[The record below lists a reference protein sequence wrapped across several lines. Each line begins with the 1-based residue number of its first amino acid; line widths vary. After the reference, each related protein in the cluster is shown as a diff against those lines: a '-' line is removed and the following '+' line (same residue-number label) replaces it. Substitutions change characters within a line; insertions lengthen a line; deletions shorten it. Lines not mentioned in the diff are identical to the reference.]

1 MSPPAERGV
10 ARGPSRS
17 GPAAWK
23 KVMNMRT
30 TTALVLA
37 ALVLGT
43 GCKRSSANETVTAEP
58 EIRGPKTVKFD
69 PRALERLGVKVD
81 VAGSAAKDYT
91 FDVVGTLDYNYDN
104 YAEIGSIADGRIT
117 QIFFRVGERVKKGQ
131 VLATLLVP
139 DVAQAQAMLAS
150 ANASATIAE
159 GNRQRETSLLEKD
172 LTTAR
177 EAEVAKG
184 EAIRTS
190 AELSAAQ
197 ARLAAM
203 GAGSKSSTS
212 RVTGGGGLAL
222 ISPLN
227 GVVVRRDAVLGK
239 FIQANMTAFIVA
251 DTSELRAAINVYEN
265 DLPYFK
271 LGAEVE
277 IRVDAH
283 PGTIL
288 RGKVFLVEPAVGKQ
302 SRALR
307 ALITV
312 PNENNDLLPGEFV
325 RASVKLP
332 ETQNTNLLF
341 VPAAAVQPLGEDDV
355 VFVEREAGLFEVRKV
370 RVERQTAEV
379 AAIGDGLSHGERIVV
394 AGAFL
399 LRGEVSK
406 Q

>member
-1 MSPPAERGV
+1 MKITVIV
-10 ARGPSRS
+10 ACAFSLC
-17 GPAAWK
+17 
-23 KVMNMRT
+23 
-30 TTALVLA
+30 ALGA
-37 ALVLGT
+37 T
-43 GCKRSSANETVTAEP
+43 GCKGDAKETVTDEP

-69 PRALERLGVKVD
+69 PKALERLGVKVD
-81 VAGSAAKDYT
+81 VAGSAAADYT

-117 QIFFRVGERVKKGQ
+117 RIFFRVGERVKKGE

-139 DVAQAQAMLAS
+139 DVASAQAVLAS
-150 ANASATIAE
+150 ASAASKIA
-159 GNRQRETSLLEKD
+159 GDNRDRERALLAKD

-177 EAEVAKG
+177 ESELARG
-184 EAIRTS
+184 EALRTE
-190 AELSAAQ
+190 AELGAAR

-203 GAGSKSSTS
+203 GAGSSATTS
-212 RVTGGGGLAL
+212 RVTPGGGLAL

-227 GVVVRRDAVLGK
+227 GVVVRRDAVIGK

-251 DTSELRAAINVYEN
+251 DPSELRATINVYEN

-271 LGAEVE
+271 LGADVE
-277 IRVDAH
+277 IRVEGGH
-283 PGTIL
+283 PGL
-288 RGKVFLVEPAVGKQ
+288 VLKGKVFLIEPSLGKT

-312 PNENNDLLPGEFV
+312 PNPNGDLRPGEFV

-332 ETQNTNLLF
+332 DAPSTNLLF

-370 RVERQTAEV
+370 RVERQTAQV
-379 AAIGDGLSHGERIVV
+379 AAIGDGLSHGERIAVT
-394 AGAFL
+394 GAFL

>member
-1 MSPPAERGV
+1 MIMTKFASALFFTCAVVPCALGV
-10 ARGPSRS
+10 
-17 GPAAWK
+17 
-23 KVMNMRT
+23 V
-30 TTALVLA
+30 
-37 ALVLGT
+37 
-43 GCKRSSANETVTAEP
+43 GCKGKAASETVTAEP

-69 PRALERLGVKVD
+69 PKALERLGVKVD

-117 QIFFRVGERVKKGQ
+117 SIHFRVGERVKKGD
-131 VLATLLVP
+131 VLANLLVP
-139 DVAQAQAMLAS
+139 DVASAQAALATATAS
-150 ANASATIAE
+150 AKIAE
-159 GNRQRETSLLEKD
+159 DNRERERSLLEKD

-184 EAIRTS
+184 EAIRTE
-190 AELSAAQ
+190 AELTAAR
-197 ARLAAM
+197 ARLSAM
-203 GAGSKSSTS
+203 GAGSSATTS

-222 ISPLN
+222 ISPMN

-251 DTSELRAAINVYEN
+251 DPSELRATINVYEN

-271 LGAEVE
+271 LGADVE

-283 PGTIL
+283 PDTVL
-288 RGKVFLVEPAVGKQ
+288 KGKVSLIEPGIGKT

-312 PNENNDLLPGEFV
+312 PNPNGDLRPGEFV

-341 VPAAAVQPLGEDDV
+341 VPSAAVQPLGEDDV
-355 VFVEREAGLFEVRKV
+355 VFVEREPGLYEVRKV
-370 RVERQTAEV
+370 RVERQTAQV
-379 AAIGDGLSHGERIVV
+379 AAVGDGLAHGERIVV

>member
-1 MSPPAERGV
+1 MRLRAIGACVILLS
-10 ARGPSRS
+10 
-17 GPAAWK
+17 AA
-23 KVMNMRT
+23 
-30 TTALVLA
+30 
-37 ALVLGT
+37 
-43 GCKRSSANETVTAEP
+43 GCKSSNANETVTQEP

-69 PRALERLGVKVD
+69 PKALERLGVKVD
-81 VAGSAAKDYT
+81 VAGSAAADYT

-117 QIFFRVGERVKKGQ
+117 KIFFRVGEHVKKGE

-139 DVAQAQAMLAS
+139 DVASAQALLATSTAS
-150 ANASATIAE
+150 AKIAQE
-159 GNRQRETSLLEKD
+159 NRERERALLEKD

-177 EAEVAKG
+177 EAELARG
-184 EAIRTS
+184 EAIRTE
-190 AELSAAQ
+190 AELFAAQ
-197 ARLAAM
+197 ARLSAM
-203 GAGSKSSTS
+203 GAGSNTSTS
-212 RVTGGGGLAL
+212 RVTSGGGLAL

-251 DTSELRAAINVYEN
+251 DTTELRAAINVYEN
-265 DLPYFK
+265 DLAYFK
-271 LGAEVE
+271 LGADVE
-277 IRVDAH
+277 LRVEGH
-283 PGTIL
+283 PGLLL
-288 RGKVFLVEPAVGKQ
+288 RGKVTLIEPSLGKA

-312 PNENNDLLPGEFV
+312 PNPNGDLRPGEFV

-332 ETQNTNLLF
+332 DTQNTNLLF
-341 VPAAAVQPLGEDDV
+341 VPASAVQPLGEDDV
-355 VFVEREAGLFEVRKV
+355 VFVEREPGLFEVRKV
-370 RVERQTAEV
+370 RVERQTEQV
-379 AAIGDGLSHGERIVV
+379 AAIGDGLSHGERIAV